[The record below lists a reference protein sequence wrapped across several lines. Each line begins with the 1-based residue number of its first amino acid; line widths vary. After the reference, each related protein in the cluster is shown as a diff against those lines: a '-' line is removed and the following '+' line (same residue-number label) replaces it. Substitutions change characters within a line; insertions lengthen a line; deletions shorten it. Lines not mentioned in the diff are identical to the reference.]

1 MTTLVAFMIMLGL
14 LIFVH
19 EFGHFIVAKRV
30 GIKVEEFA
38 LGMGPKLVSA
48 QVGETAY
55 SLRVLPLGGF
65 CKMAGEN
72 QYEDKKGDA
81 GATTPARKADE
92 GRMFYDKPVWQR
104 AAVLGAGPFMNFVL
118 AAVIFMLFFAVV
130 GVPTDFSQGT
140 VIGDVLAGG
149 PAADAGLLPGDQ
161 VLAVN
166 DIQVQNWD
174 ELAKAINAYPNVEVK
189 MTILRQGRQMVIKTV
204 PKPDRPGG
212 VGLIGIWP
220 KATRTERVGAFK
232 AVGLGFVQT
241 GRVIA
246 GLYVA
251 LVQIITGEIIGP
263 LTGPVGIAKI
273 AGQAARFGLANYLYL
288 TALLSVQLGI
298 LNLLPLPALDGGR
311 LVFLGVEAVRRRP
324 VNPEREGFVHFIGFA
339 LLMLFLLVITFKDIM
354 RLNIF

>member
-1 MTTLVAFMIMLGL
+1 MTTIVAFIIMLGL

-19 EFGHFIVAKRV
+19 EFGHFFVAKRV

-38 LGMGPKLVSA
+38 LGMGPKLVST
-48 QVGETAY
+48 QVGETVY
-55 SLRVLPLGGF
+55 SIRALPLGGF

-72 QYEDKKGDA
+72 PYEDKQTEAAALPQNPGS
-81 GATTPARKADE
+81 
-92 GRMFYDKPVWQR
+92 GRMFYDKTVLQR

-118 AAVIFMLFFAVV
+118 AALIFMLFFSVV
-130 GVPTDFSQGT
+130 GVPTDFSRST

-149 PAADAGLLPGDQ
+149 PAADAGLLPGDKI
-161 VLAVN
+161 LAVN
-166 DIQVQNWD
+166 DIQVRAWD
-174 ELAKAINAYPNVEVK
+174 ELAKAINAYPDTEVK
-189 MTILRQGRQMVIKTV
+189 LTVERQDRQLVIPVV

-220 KATRTERVGAFK
+220 KAIKTERVGFFK
-232 AVGLGFVQT
+232 AVGLGFIQT

-251 LVQIITGEIIGP
+251 LVQLITGEIIGP

-273 AGQAARFGLANYLYL
+273 AGQAARFGLPNYLYL
-288 TALLSVQLGI
+288 MALLSIQLGI